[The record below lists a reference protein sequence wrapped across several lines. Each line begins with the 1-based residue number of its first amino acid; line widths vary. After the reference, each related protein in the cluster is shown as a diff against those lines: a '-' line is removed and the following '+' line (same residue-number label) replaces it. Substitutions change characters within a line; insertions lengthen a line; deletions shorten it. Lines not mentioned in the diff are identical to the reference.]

1 MVGIYKVSRK
11 PNFNENAGLPFTYF
25 SCSNLDP
32 ELINELQMNGFD
44 VHYEEALQEASY
56 KAECDY
62 EKGIY
67 FSYDEA
73 YEEAVAELDDW
84 YDDEPCHEG
93 EHEGVRYLTTWLGGA
108 LLLCV
113 MDSPL
118 RGKFSECSPC
128 LPGALDGDT
137 PGDCEGFDI
146 PESWKRKG

>member
-1 MVGIYKVSRK
+1 MVELYAVEHK
-11 PNFNENAGLPFTYF
+11 PNFNKNVGLPFTYF

-32 ELINELQMNGFD
+32 ELINELQTNGFD

-56 KAECDY
+56 KAETAVENGCFDN
-62 EKGIY
+62 
-67 FSYDEA
+67 YDEA
-73 YEEAVAELDDW
+73 YEEELANLEDW

-93 EHEGVRYLTTWLGGA
+93 EHEGIIYITAWLGGA

-118 RGKFSECSPC
+118 RGRFAQCSPC
-128 LPGALDGDT
+128 LPGALDGNT

-146 PESWKRKG
+146 PESWKRRD

>member
-1 MVGIYKVSRK
+1 MVGIYAVKRK
-11 PNFNENAGLPFTYF
+11 PNFNENVGLPFTYF
-25 SCSNLDP
+25 SCNNLDH

-56 KAECDY
+56 KAETAVENGCFDD
-62 EKGIY
+62 
-67 FSYDEA
+67 YDEA
-73 YEEAVAELDDW
+73 YEEELANLEDW

-113 MDSPL
+113 IDSPL
-118 RGKFSECSPC
+118 RGKFSRCSPC

-146 PESWKRKG
+146 PENWKMKD